1 MTLKWPIPRFSL
13 LNTSA
18 VQIHQKQLKTAA
30 KTTGPSLFCR
40 CFLLWNCEQ
49 EADLHVFISR
59 NMHGHAQAHPR

>member
-30 KTTGPSLFCR
+30 KTTGPSLFYR
-40 CFLLWNCEQ
+40 CFFAMQLRTR
-49 EADLHVFISR
+49 S
-59 NMHGHAQAHPR
+59 